1 MLIPRAAVYFEIISQ
16 LVVNGEPIALSLSVK
31 VNIDAQL
38 DEVWV
43 TSWDVCEVGKPTLNT
58 GDSFHGLG
66 SRTEYKGDS
75 WMGHSSVGRV

>member
-43 TSWDVCEVGKPTLNT
+43 TSWDVCEVGNPIL
-58 GDSFHGLG
+58 DMSGLIPF
-66 SRTEYKGDS
+66 YVDF
-75 WMGHSSVGRV
+75 MLVF